1 MASDPREM
9 ITRKRSSRLAEV
21 GNIPADQ
28 PANAVPAASRK
39 AQSRETALDRVN
51 RDLAILNMRLHGLT
65 FHEIARKL
73 PEAGFGRVSVS
84 RIYAI
89 VTKNLRSCRE
99 PPARE
104 LRQLEL
110 LRLDQL
116 QAAHYPAAMGGDSA
130 AASRVLSIMDR
141 RAKLLGLD
149 AGAEAASSLD
159 EARKS
164 LLKKLDS
171 LARGQAAP
179 DRGPEAEAKN

>member
-1 MASDPREM
+1 MASDPREIM
-9 ITRKRSSRLAEV
+9 DRKRRSRLALVAEAPE
-21 GNIPADQ
+21 GPSQAES
-28 PANAVPAASRK
+28 PAANI
-39 AQSRETALDRVN
+39 RETPLDRVN

-73 PEAGFGRVSVS
+73 PEAGFRRVSVS
-84 RIYAI
+84 RIFAI
-89 VTKNLRSCRE
+89 VTKNLRSCHE
-99 PPARE
+99 QPARE

-116 QAAHYPAAMGGDSA
+116 QAAHYQAAMGGDAA

-149 AGAEAASSLD
+149 ASAEATNSLD
-159 EARKS
+159 EARNS
-164 LLKKLDS
+164 LLKKLES

-179 DRGPEAEAKN
+179 ARGAEDDAKK

>member
-1 MASDPREM
+1 MASDPREIM
-9 ITRKRSSRLAEV
+9 TKKRGSRLALV
-21 GNIPADQ
+21 ADTPAG
-28 PANAVPAASRK
+28 AAQTWQG
-39 AQSRETALDRVN
+39 AETPLDRIN

-65 FHEIARKL
+65 FHDIARKL
-73 PEAGFGRVSVS
+73 PDAGFRRVSVS

-89 VTKNLRSCRE
+89 VAKNLRSCRE

-116 QAAHYPAAMGGDSA
+116 QAGHYQAAMGGDAA

-141 RAKLLGLD
+141 RARLLGLD
-149 AGAEAASSLD
+149 AGAEATQSLD
-159 EARKS
+159 EARDS
-164 LLKKLDS
+164 LLKKLET

-179 DRGPEAEAKN
+179 GRSPDDDAKK

>member
-1 MASDPREM
+1 MASDPREILM
-9 ITRKRSSRLAEV
+9 KKRKSRLALV
-21 GNIPADQ
+21 AD
-28 PANAVPAASRK
+28 AALPSQ
-39 AQSRETALDRVN
+39 QSETPLDRVN

-73 PEAGFGRVSVS
+73 PEAGFPRVSVS
-84 RIYAI
+84 RIFAI

-99 PPARE
+99 QPARE

-116 QAAHYPAAMGGDSA
+116 QAAHYKAAMGGDAA

-149 AGAEAASSLD
+149 ASAEVTNSLD
-159 EARKS
+159 EARNS

-179 DRGPEAEAKN
+179 STGCEADAKK

>member
-1 MASDPREM
+1 MASDPREIM
-9 ITRKRSSRLAEV
+9 LKKRKSRLALV
-21 GNIPADQ
+21 ADT
-28 PANAVPAASRK
+28 PKGASQ
-39 AQSRETALDRVN
+39 ATSPEAHIGETPLDRVN

-73 PEAGFGRVSVS
+73 PEAGFRRVSVS

-116 QAAHYPAAMGGDSA
+116 QAAHYPAAMGGDA
-130 AASRVLSIMDR
+130 AAAARVLSIMDR

-149 AGAEAASSLD
+149 ASAEATNSLD
-159 EARKS
+159 EARNS

-171 LARGQAAP
+171 LARGRAAP
-179 DRGPEAEAKN
+179 AESPEDDAKK

>member
-1 MASDPREM
+1 MPDDAAQAS
-9 ITRKRSSRLAEV
+9 
-21 GNIPADQ
+21 
-28 PANAVPAASRK
+28 
-39 AQSRETALDRVN
+39 QSGETPLDRID

-73 PEAGFGRVSVS
+73 PEAGFRRVSVS
-84 RIYAI
+84 RVFAI

-99 PPARE
+99 QPARE

-116 QAAHYPAAMGGDSA
+116 QAAHYQAAMGGDA
-130 AASRVLSIMDR
+130 AAAARVLSIMDR

-149 AGAEAASSLD
+149 AGADAAHSLD
-159 EARKS
+159 EARDS
-164 LLKKLDS
+164 LLKKLES

-179 DRGPEAEAKN
+179 ARGSEDDAKK

>member
-1 MASDPREM
+1 MASDPREKLQK
-9 ITRKRSSRLAEV
+9 TKTSRRGV
-21 GNIPADQ
+21 
-28 PANAVPAASRK
+28 AAAGAIGSGK
-39 AQSRETALDRVN
+39 GETPLERVS

-73 PEAGFGRVSVS
+73 PEAGFRRISVS

-89 VTKNLRSCRE
+89 VVKNLRSCRE
-99 PPARE
+99 QPARE

-116 QAAHYPAAMGGDSA
+116 QAAHYKAAMGGDA
-130 AASRVLSIMDR
+130 AAISRVLSIMDR

-149 AGAEAASSLD
+149 AGPEAVVSLD
-159 EARKS
+159 EARQT
-164 LLKKLDS
+164 LLKKLDA

-179 DRGPEAEAKN
+179 AAKSDDSIAKK

>member
-1 MASDPREM
+1 MASDPREIM
-9 ITRKRSSRLAEV
+9 DRKRRSRLALVAEAPE
-21 GNIPADQ
+21 GPSQAESRAANI
-28 PANAVPAASRK
+28 
-39 AQSRETALDRVN
+39 RETPLDRVN

-73 PEAGFGRVSVS
+73 PEAGFRRVSVS

-89 VTKNLRSCRE
+89 VMKNLRSCRE

-116 QAAHYPAAMGGDSA
+116 QAAHYPAAMGGDAA

-149 AGAEAASSLD
+149 ASAEATQSLD
-159 EARKS
+159 QARDS

-179 DRGPEAEAKN
+179 GKGTDDDARK

>member
-1 MASDPREM
+1 MASDPRE
-9 ITRKRSSRLAEV
+9 ILQRKRKSRGALAN
-21 GNIPADQ
+21 GTSAATSGPGT
-28 PANAVPAASRK
+28 PAAVDGQE
-39 AQSRETALDRVN
+39 APLDRVN

-73 PEAGFGRVSVS
+73 PEAGFRRVSVS

-89 VTKNLRSCRE
+89 VAKNLRSCRDQ
-99 PPARE
+99 PARE

-116 QAAHYPAAMGGDSA
+116 QAAHYKAAMGGDAA

-141 RAKLLGLD
+141 RARLLGLD
-149 AGAEAASSLD
+149 AGAEATHSLD
-159 EARKS
+159 EARNS

-171 LARGQAAP
+171 LARGQSAP
-179 DRGPEAEAKN
+179 AEAAGEPKAKS